1 MKKRLT
7 VLVLLLALLSAA
19 VPVLP
24 LSAQENIAAQTPG
37 NGCPY
42 YIMVN
47 REANTV
53 TVYGLDAAGYYT
65 VPLKAMICSTGRA
78 GHETPPG
85 TFSVL
90 PLKKEWCLMYDGTYA
105 QYTTAFN
112 GDILFHSICY
122 SATHPGWLIAA
133 EYNML
138 GSPASLGCVRLQTV
152 DAKWIYDNCA
162 PGTLVTVYD
171 SPDPGPLGKP
181 ARLVDRV
188 AQTWNYDCWDPTDP
202 RPENPW
208 RDRLAESFALSSAA
222 LELEAGEAA
231 LLSWTILPDAAA
243 ALLTPSWS
251 SDNRSIAA
259 VDAGGRIV
267 AMGEGSAVI
276 TGSAGGKTASCTV
289 TVTGNLLP
297 LDDAVPGAWYYN
309 DLRYVYETGM
319 MTGTWP
325 RQFSPDSPVSVAA
338 AIQTLYNLS
347 LSEGG
352 KAVKAEADAESEEA
366 LPWYADAMAWAEQE
380 ALTEGIDT
388 VAFTP
393 EREIARAELVAL
405 LYRYEQAIRGSAP
418 EGRSALDGFTDAQ
431 EIYPSVVEAVEWAVS
446 AGILKGTDTGALDP
460 RAQLNRAQM
469 AALLR
474 RWLEEK

>member
-1 MKKRLT
+1 MKKRL
-7 VLVLLLALLSAA
+7 VSVFLLLVLLWTA
-19 VPVLP
+19 VPV
-24 LSAQENIAAQTPG
+24 SAQMQS

-42 YIMVN
+42 SIMVN

-65 VPLKAMICSTGRA
+65 VPVKAMICSTGRA
-78 GHETPPG
+78 GHETPLG

-122 SATHPGWLIAA
+122 FDPHPAWMIAE

-138 GSPASLGCVRLQTV
+138 GSPASLGCVRLQTA

-181 ARLVDRV
+181 ARFVDRV
-188 AQTWNYDCWDPTDP
+188 EQTYAFDCWDPTDP

-208 RDRLAESFALSSAA
+208 PLRLAQSFTISGEDTISLT
-222 LELEAGEAA
+222 AGESAV
-231 LLSWTILPDAAA
+231 LDWTILPAGVAFQ
-243 ALLTPSWS
+243 TPSWS
-251 SDNRSIAA
+251 SSDRSVADVSGGAVIAY
-259 VDAGGRIV
+259 
-267 AMGEGSAVI
+267 GEGTAVI
-276 TGSAGGKTASCTV
+276 TGQIGVLEDSFTV
-289 TVTGNLLP
+289 TVHGHLLP

-319 MTGTWP
+319 MTGTWA

-352 KAVKAEADAESEEA
+352 PEVRAEPDPESEED
-366 LPWYADAMAWAEQE
+366 LPWYADAMAWSEE
-380 ALTEGIDT
+380 MALTEGIET
-388 VAFTP
+388 GKFLPA
-393 EREIARAELVAL
+393 REILREELVAL
-405 LYRYEQAIRGSAP
+405 LYRYETAVRGKQLAGRAELDSFADASAVDA
-418 EGRSALDGFTDAQ
+418 SA
-431 EIYPSVVEAVEWAVS
+431 EEAVRWAVS
-446 AGILKGTDTGALDP
+446 AEILRGTNSGTLEPTAPLT
-460 RAQLNRAQM
+460 RAQM

-474 RWLEEK
+474 RWMS